1 MNTVPR
7 SSLGALLRFLD
18 QLELAKIAYRLERI
32 RDSIMVVVAVPGERW
47 EVEFFDDGQVEIE
60 RFFSTGTIEGDDVL
74 DRLVAEHS
82 D

>member
-1 MNTVPR
+1 MKTVPR

-60 RFFSTGTIEGDDVL
+60 RFFSTGMIEGDDVL

>member
-1 MNTVPR
+1 VKTVPR

>member
-1 MNTVPR
+1 MKTVPR

-74 DRLVAEHS
+74 DRLVTEHS

>member
-1 MNTVPR
+1 M
-7 SSLGALLRFLD
+7 GALLRFLD

-74 DRLVAEHS
+74 DRLVTEHS

>member
-1 MNTVPR
+1 VKTVPR

-60 RFFSTGTIEGDDVL
+60 RFFSTGMIEGDDVL
-74 DRLVAEHS
+74 ARLVTEHS

>member
-1 MNTVPR
+1 MKTVPR

>member
-1 MNTVPR
+1 MKTVPR

-60 RFFSTGTIEGDDVL
+60 RFFSTGMIEGDDVL
-74 DRLVAEHS
+74 ARLVTEHS